1 MDSGGRCAYGNA
13 WAATAA
19 CEQGMSWK
27 RVCAAGEVAENTLR
41 KFEVDGIAVIVAKI
55 GDEYR
60 AFPPLC
66 PHMAEPLVE
75 SGIYEDGVLTCTK
88 HLWQWNLRTGD
99 MVGLAEKRLLMY
111 EVKREG
117 DDVLA
122 YIERE
127 LAYEYHEEDE
137 PDDDDFFSG
146 D

>member
-13 WAATAA
+13 SAARAA
-19 CEQGMSWK
+19 CEQGMGWK
-27 RVCAAGEVAENTLR
+27 RVCAAGDVAENTLR
-41 KFEVDGIAVIVAKI
+41 KFAVDGVAVIVANI

-66 PHMAEPLVE
+66 PHMEEPLVE
-75 SGIYEDGVLTCTK
+75 SGICEDGVLTCTK

-99 MVGLAEKRLLMY
+99 MVGMAEKPLLMY
-111 EVKREG
+111 DVKREG

-127 LAYEYHEEDE
+127 LVYEYHEEDE
-137 PDDDDFFSG
+137 LDDDDFFSG

>member
-1 MDSGGRCAYGNA
+1 
-13 WAATAA
+13 
-19 CEQGMSWK
+19 
-27 RVCAAGEVAENTLR
+27 
-41 KFEVDGIAVIVAKI
+41 
-55 GDEYR
+55 
-60 AFPPLC
+60 
-66 PHMAEPLVE
+66 
-75 SGIYEDGVLTCTK
+75 
-88 HLWQWNLRTGD
+88 

-137 PDDDDFFSG
+137 LDDDDFFSG